1 VTSVTSTWT
10 IFPRS
15 WRKIGACENWYYLHR
30 IQSDINGSLLR
41 TPENALL
48 FYDVQNEE
56 LTFYDATSEFAIILL
71 MASLTVVQNSNR
83 LLSPLS
89 PH

>member
-1 VTSVTSTWT
+1 V
-10 IFPRS
+10 
-15 WRKIGACENWYYLHR
+15 
-30 IQSDINGSLLR
+30 LR

-56 LTFYDATSEFAIILL
+56 LTFYDATSELVIILPI
-71 MASLTVVQNSNR
+71 ASLTVIQNSNR